1 MWKSLLCKREVNLG
15 CLCQSRVS
23 IGTTINSR
31 FYGPSL
37 GSCLQIMIVSPAGA
51 LPPAGALSEAGAHS
65 DAGALSDAGPPE

>member
-1 MWKSLLCKREVNLG
+1 MGPL
-15 CLCQSRVS
+15 S
-23 IGTTINSR
+23 IADVYR
-31 FYGPSL
+31 QSL